1 MSKILIV
8 DDEERIRHIL
18 QLMLER
24 QGYETAQ
31 AAHGEEALQLIKKYN
46 FGMVITDLKMPVMDG
61 MTLLREIKKI
71 DPEYPVI
78 VLTAF
83 GSIESAADAMEEG
96 ALYYFT
102 KPFDEEK
109 IVNKVKRYMRI
120 SDLLE
125 ESRIH

>member
-1 MSKILIV
+1 M
-8 DDEERIRHIL
+8 
-18 QLMLER
+18 
-24 QGYETAQ
+24 
-31 AAHGEEALQLIKKYN
+31 
-46 FGMVITDLKMPVMDG
+46 
-61 MTLLREIKKI
+61 
-71 DPEYPVI
+71 I

-109 IVNKVKRYMRI
+109 IISKVKRYMRI

-125 ESRIH
+125 EGRIHREELSASFNFSNIVAESQQMLLFCSRPPMSRRARRQRS